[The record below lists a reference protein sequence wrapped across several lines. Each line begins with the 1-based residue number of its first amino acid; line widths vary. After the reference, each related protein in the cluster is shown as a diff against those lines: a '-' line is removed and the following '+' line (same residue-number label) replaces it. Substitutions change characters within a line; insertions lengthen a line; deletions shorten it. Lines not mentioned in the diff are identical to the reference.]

1 MVKINGNDEGGYE
14 CLWWVEYGGVHFP
27 EATLPGMF
35 SARGAGGHYVLVV
48 PSLDL
53 IIVHRTDNEP
63 PISRN
68 KVASDASR
76 FFFVAIFFCDRILC
90 CGESLFC
97 DWHDSPHS
105 DPVCAGLPWEAGL
118 ICLLGGA
125 EGGAKQMQN
134 GVWCWSQLLVAG
146 SECVQ

>member
-76 FFFVAIFFCDRILC
+76 FFFVANFFVIEFFVVAKVFFVT
-90 CGESLFC
+90 GTIVPIPIPFV
-97 DWHDSPHS
+97 P
-105 DPVCAGLPWEAGL
+105 GF
-118 ICLLGGA
+118 LGKPA
-125 EGGAKQMQN
+125 
-134 GVWCWSQLLVAG
+134 
-146 SECVQ
+146 